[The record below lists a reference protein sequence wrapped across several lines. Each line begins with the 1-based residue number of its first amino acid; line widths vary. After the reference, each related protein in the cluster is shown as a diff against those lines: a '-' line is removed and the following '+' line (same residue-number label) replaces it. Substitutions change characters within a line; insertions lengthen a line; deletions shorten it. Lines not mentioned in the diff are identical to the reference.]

1 MPRAEPGLG
10 SVCGAVRT
18 WLYRARIESKL
29 FMLLCPRLP
38 TDSGKQLYRKSGGEG
53 FLNSERA
60 LLS

>member
-1 MPRAEPGLG
+1 
-10 SVCGAVRT
+10 VCGAVRT